1 MKIKI
6 GKDISIISANIFTNQ
21 GFSEIKIGEDCMFA
35 SNVKILGGD
44 GHQICDINTGEV
56 INAYPGKCYIGNHV
70 WLGDESR
77 IMKKVEI
84 QDGSVVGANSVVTKK
99 FNEPNIIIAG
109 NPAKIIRRNILWKR
123 DIVTTLN

>member
-1 MKIKI
+1 
-6 GKDISIISANIFTNQ
+6 
-21 GFSEIKIGEDCMFA
+21 
-35 SNVKILGGD
+35 
-44 GHQICDINTGEV
+44 
-56 INAYPGKCYIGNHV
+56 
-70 WLGDESR
+70 
-77 IMKKVEI
+77 MKKVEI